1 MNSIKK
7 KQKEFEQ
14 MIEEEVTELE
24 FMEQNLKKTKEL
36 TEKMVKIKNQS
47 DFSFLA
53 LFIFMNYKYNL

>member
-36 TEKMVKIKNQS
+36 TEKMVKIKN
-47 DFSFLA
+47 
-53 LFIFMNYKYNL
+53 